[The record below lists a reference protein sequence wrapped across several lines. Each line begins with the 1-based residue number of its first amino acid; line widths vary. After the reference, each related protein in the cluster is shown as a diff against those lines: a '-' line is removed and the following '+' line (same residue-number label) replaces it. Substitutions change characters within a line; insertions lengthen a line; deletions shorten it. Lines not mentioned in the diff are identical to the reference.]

1 MEEQIGSAV
10 RGGLGEGG
18 EKSLNRISRRTR
30 RAALRL
36 CCGAG
41 QRGRDIRAL
50 RRVGNSLGIGM
61 CGARMDAIFLK
72 EKKFVM

>member
-1 MEEQIGSAV
+1 MRCGV
-10 RGGLGEGG
+10 VWGRGG

-30 RAALRL
+30 KEGLRCVCVVL

-41 QRGRDIRAL
+41 QRGRDIRTL
-50 RRVGNSLGIGM
+50 RRVGVRLGIGM

-72 EKKFVM
+72 EKKKFL